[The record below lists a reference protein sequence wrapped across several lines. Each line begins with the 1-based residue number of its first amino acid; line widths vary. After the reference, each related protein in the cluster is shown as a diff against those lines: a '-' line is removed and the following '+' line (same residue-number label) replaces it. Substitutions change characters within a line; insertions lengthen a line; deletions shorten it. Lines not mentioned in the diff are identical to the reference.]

1 MNENTKILQS
11 ASRKADCN
19 EEEDQSIFFKIVKEF
34 DNMNLLRSS
43 SKIFSYAIFKHQID
57 EDVDSSYLFNKRSA
71 LSLIRLEE
79 SAVDSY
85 LGSWLGNFIRM
96 HLTKIS
102 LGYVVC
108 YSVVSVSV
116 VVVGLYKGL
125 KLYKALALVISVFK
139 ILLDLKKYVKE
150 SELKRKQQRLSKRS
164 ESKSKVGME
173 GDQPGIMTPEAELE
187 YVLDKS
193 LDTLEDVLSRLE
205 ILEYK
210 IEQMGRYA
218 VEDIE

>member
-1 MNENTKILQS
+1 
-11 ASRKADCN
+11 
-19 EEEDQSIFFKIVKEF
+19 
-34 DNMNLLRSS
+34 
-43 SKIFSYAIFKHQID
+43 
-57 EDVDSSYLFNKRSA
+57 
-71 LSLIRLEE
+71 
-79 SAVDSY
+79 
-85 LGSWLGNFIRM
+85 M

-173 GDQPGIMTPEAELE
+173 GDQLGIMTPEAELE